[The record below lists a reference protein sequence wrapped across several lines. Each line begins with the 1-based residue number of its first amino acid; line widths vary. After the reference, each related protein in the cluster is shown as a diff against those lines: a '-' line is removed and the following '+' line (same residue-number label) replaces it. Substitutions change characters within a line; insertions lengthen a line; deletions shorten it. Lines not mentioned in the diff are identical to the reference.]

1 MDIVILATKPHSNR
15 AQLLCPRQGLKAAI
29 GRRQYRG
36 LPAMRCQ
43 CGRQVTHDIADAA
56 DFTTRDCA
64 IFCGNEEDVPGV
76 DNGVPF

>member
-1 MDIVILATKPHSNR
+1 VFFATKLYDNR
-15 AQLLCPRQGLKAAI
+15 AQLLCALKGLKAAI
-29 GRRQYRG
+29 GRRQYGG

-43 CGRQVTHDIADAA
+43 RGRQITHDIADAA

>member
-1 MDIVILATKPHSNR
+1 VDIVIFAAKPHGNR
-15 AQLLCPRQGLKAAI
+15 AQLLCPRQGLKAAE

-43 CGRQVTHDIADAA
+43 CGDIADAA

>member
-1 MDIVILATKPHSNR
+1 
-15 AQLLCPRQGLKAAI
+15 
-29 GRRQYRG
+29 
-36 LPAMRCQ
+36 MRCQ